1 MRKGK
6 CQTSLKSC
14 DYLEKKL
21 KLELIEYTN
30 FFPSYPESKP
40 KKKVQEFK
48 RIRKLSTSSSEDLF
62 STSSTPQRTLREP
75 KETEKKNLS
84 RSYRNEVDEE
94 EDKLEEDKLDNDG
107 KFILLSKR
115 KNALIVLARF

>member
-1 MRKGK
+1 MRKRK

-14 DYLEKKL
+14 DNLEKKL
-21 KLELIEYTN
+21 KLELIEYIN
-30 FFPSYPESKP
+30 FFLSYPESKP

-48 RIRKLSTSSSEDLF
+48 RIRKLSTSSSEDF

-94 EDKLEEDKLDNDG
+94 EDKLDNDG

-115 KNALIVLARF
+115 KNALMVLARF